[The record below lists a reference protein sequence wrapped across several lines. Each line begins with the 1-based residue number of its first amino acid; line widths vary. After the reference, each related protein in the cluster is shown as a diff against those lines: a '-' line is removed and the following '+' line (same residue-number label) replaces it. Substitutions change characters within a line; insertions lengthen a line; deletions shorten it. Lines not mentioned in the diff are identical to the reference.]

1 MTPNNVKIQALMP
14 DVGCGGGLPRSLP
27 PRAVRSAGV
36 FAVNCKGGF
45 FPLQYIIY
53 GVLLIMN
60 FREHLNDEM
69 KNAHF
74 KKMYEEEKHLL
85 ELGLLIIEA
94 REQKG
99 LTQKELAQKS
109 QVTQQQL
116 SKIENGVNCNM
127 LTFIKVSSALGFDLT
142 LSA

>member
-1 MTPNNVKIQALMP
+1 MT
-14 DVGCGGGLPRSLP
+14 
-27 PRAVRSAGV
+27 
-36 FAVNCKGGF
+36 
-45 FPLQYIIY
+45 
-53 GVLLIMN
+53 
-60 FREHLNDEM
+60 FREHLNEEM
-69 KNAHF
+69 RNVHF

-99 LTQKELAQKS
+99 LTQRELAQKS
-109 QVTQQQL
+109 RVTQQQL

-127 LTFIKVSSALGFDLT
+127 LTFIKVSSALGLDLT

>member
-1 MTPNNVKIQALMP
+1 MT
-14 DVGCGGGLPRSLP
+14 
-27 PRAVRSAGV
+27 
-36 FAVNCKGGF
+36 
-45 FPLQYIIY
+45 
-53 GVLLIMN
+53 
-60 FREHLNDEM
+60 FREHLNEEM
-69 KNAHF
+69 KNTHF

-127 LTFIKVSSALGFDLT
+127 LTFIKVSSALGLDLT